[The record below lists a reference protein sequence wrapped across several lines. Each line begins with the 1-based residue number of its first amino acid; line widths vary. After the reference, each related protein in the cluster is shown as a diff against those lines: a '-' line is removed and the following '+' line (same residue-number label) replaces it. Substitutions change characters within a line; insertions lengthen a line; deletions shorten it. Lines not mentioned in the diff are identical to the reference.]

1 MDFKKTAAGILE
13 NVGGVENISN
23 MTHCATRLRLN
34 LKDQSKANDEAVKE
48 VDGVVNV
55 VKKAGQYQILIGTE
69 VPHVYDE
76 FEQLVKGNG
85 QIVLDDE
92 AASDESLMSKFSHL
106 FQLFLHHYYQLWPVQ
121 GF

>member
-1 MDFKKTAAGILE
+1 MDFKKTATGILE

-48 VDGVVNV
+48 VDGVVNI

-69 VPHVYDE
+69 VPHVY
-76 FEQLVKGNG
+76 
-85 QIVLDDE
+85 
-92 AASDESLMSKFSHL
+92 A
-106 FQLFLHHYYQLWPVQ
+106 
-121 GF
+121 